1 MKILAQ
7 RAEQVTPSPT
17 LAISAKAKKMKK
29 SGINVIG
36 FGAGEPDF
44 DTPSAIKE
52 AAVKSI
58 ENGFTKYTPASGI
71 DELKE
76 AVTAKF
82 KKDNNLDYDK
92 GQVIIGCGAKHILYN
107 IFQVI
112 CNPGDEIILPNP
124 YWVSYSEMIKL
135 AGGQPIFVTT
145 LEEEGFVPQ
154 PEKIAAAI
162 TSKTKA
168 IVINSPNNPT
178 GSVYPEKVL
187 KEIAAIAVE
196 RNILVISDEVYE
208 RLIYGN
214 NRHVSLASFG
224 DDIKANTI
232 VVNAVSKTYAMTGWR
247 IGYAAG
253 PKDITSAMA
262 KIQSHSTSNPASISQ
277 KAALKAIS
285 GDQSEV
291 AKMVTEF
298 AKRRDYVI
306 DRCKKIPGLTFSDP
320 QGAFYIFPNISSYFG
335 KKLSG
340 TLINNSMEFASHL
353 LEKSQ
358 VALVPGSAFGDDRYV
373 RITFA
378 NALNEIADGF
388 NRLEDFLKQ

>member
-1 MKILAQ
+1 MNILAQ

-253 PKDITSAMA
+253 PKEIISAMA

-277 KAALKAIS
+277 QAALKAIS
-285 GDQSEV
+285 GDQNEV
-291 AKMVTEF
+291 TKMVTEF

>member
-1 MKILAQ
+1 
-7 RAEQVTPSPT
+7 
-17 LAISAKAKKMKK
+17 
-29 SGINVIG
+29 
-36 FGAGEPDF
+36 
-44 DTPSAIKE
+44 
-52 AAVKSI
+52 
-58 ENGFTKYTPASGI
+58 
-71 DELKE
+71 
-76 AVTAKF
+76 
-82 KKDNNLDYDK
+82 
-92 GQVIIGCGAKHILYN
+92 
-107 IFQVI
+107 
-112 CNPGDEIILPNP
+112 
-124 YWVSYSEMIKL
+124 MIKL
-135 AGGQPIFVTT
+135 AGGQPVFVTT

-187 KEIAAIAVE
+187 KEIAALAVE

-253 PKDITSAMA
+253 PKEIISAMA

-277 KAALKAIS
+277 QAALKAIS
-285 GDQSEV
+285 GDQNEV
-291 AKMVTEF
+291 TKMVTEF